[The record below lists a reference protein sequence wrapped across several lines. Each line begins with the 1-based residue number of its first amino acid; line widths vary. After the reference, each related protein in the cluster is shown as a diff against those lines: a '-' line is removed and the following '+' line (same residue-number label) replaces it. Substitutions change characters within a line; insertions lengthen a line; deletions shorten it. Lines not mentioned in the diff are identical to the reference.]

1 MNTIAFQSV
10 RSSHPNPIVEFRWP
24 VGKEVPSDIRR
35 LTVPEFHLAV
45 QLAAKCVRDARGTL
59 RQSEESLDYS
69 RMQLLEAKEEDFV
82 YKEKYE
88 NLLYQFQS
96 YLIET
101 RQADPSQK
109 YIAAVREEMQV
120 QLHEV
125 MAELDHLKSMMQ
137 MPQEVTP
144 TPQPEPQPIPQAEVQ
159 QQQPKQRKRPGRKPK
174 VQFAA

>member
-96 YLIET
+96 YLIES
-101 RQADPSQK
+101 READPSQK

-125 MAELDHLKSMMQ
+125 MAELDHLKSIMQ
-137 MPQEVTP
+137 TNGQTMPEAEPEPEPQP
-144 TPQPEPQPIPQAEVQ
+144 QPQPEPV
-159 QQQPKQRKRPGRKPK
+159 PKQKKRPGRKPK

>member
-1 MNTIAFQSV
+1 
-10 RSSHPNPIVEFRWP
+10 
-24 VGKEVPSDIRR
+24 
-35 LTVPEFHLAV
+35 VPEFHLAV

-59 RQSEESLDYS
+59 RQSEETLDYS

-101 RQADPSQK
+101 RQADPTQK
-109 YIAAVREEMQV
+109 YIDAVREEIQI

-125 MAELDHLKSMMQ
+125 MSELDHLKSIVQ
-137 MPQEVTP
+137 SQPEPQAQPEP
-144 TPQPEPQPIPQAEVQ
+144 QPQPQPEPQPQLQPEPQPQLQPETQ
-159 QQQPKQRKRPGRKPK
+159 QKQRKRPGRKPK

>member
-1 MNTIAFQSV
+1 MNTIAFQSI

-59 RQSEESLDYS
+59 RHSEESLDYS

-109 YIAAVREEMQV
+109 YIAAVREEMQI

-125 MAELDHLKSMMQ
+125 MAELDHLKSIMQ
-137 MPQEVTP
+137 PQSEAQST
-144 TPQPEPQPIPQAEVQ
+144 PEPEPEPVP
-159 QQQPKQRKRPGRKPK
+159 QPKQRKRPGRKPK
-174 VQFAA
+174 VQFAS